1 MTLILHAV
9 QATIQSFDG
18 NYIYICTQIHTR
30 YVILHTCLSNLRY
43 KKGNCDRNFAKLDR
57 NFYYEAHALTFSAS
71 SLEA

>member
-1 MTLILHAV
+1 MEI
-9 QATIQSFDG
+9 I
-18 NYIYICTQIHTR
+18 YIYMHTNTHKVR
-30 YVILHTCLSNLRY
+30 DTTYLSFKFKLRD